1 VCTFTQL
8 TEQEWCIRN
17 VHNERRKCDVNSC
30 ADVLEMLLRVQAD
43 QKPLS
48 AIISEVIER
57 HCSNSAAGNLSN
69 GQRSNAQRKSSPS
82 LHPPMDIEPA
92 MGETAVKRQKGADDG
107 KSTLKMSE
115 ITAADTSK
123 RKVPPSAHGVGDSLN
138 RKRERVNTSSGREQA
153 DQQGSK
159 TAWAVLQ
166 QLNAMAQGELEGHV
180 MMSDQDDAGDA
191 DKDKAGIRDLCQAI
205 HNLPGKHAS

>member
-1 VCTFTQL
+1 M
-8 TEQEWCIRN
+8 EQEWCIRS
-17 VHNERRKCDVNSC
+17 VYNERRKCDVNSR

-57 HCSNSAAGNLSN
+57 HRSNSAAGNLSN

-92 MGETAVKRQKGADDG
+92 MDETAVKRQKGADGG
-107 KSTLKMSE
+107 KSTSQTSE
-115 ITAADTSK
+115 IPKADSK
-123 RKVPPSAHGVGDSLN
+123 RKVSPSEHGVKESLS
-138 RKRERVNTSSGREQA
+138 RKRERGGTISGRELA
-153 DQQGSK
+153 DQRGSK
-159 TAWAVLQ
+159 AAWVVLQ
-166 QLNAMAQGELEGHV
+166 RLKAMAKGEDEAHV

-191 DKDKAGIRDLCQAI
+191 DKDMAGIRDLFQAI